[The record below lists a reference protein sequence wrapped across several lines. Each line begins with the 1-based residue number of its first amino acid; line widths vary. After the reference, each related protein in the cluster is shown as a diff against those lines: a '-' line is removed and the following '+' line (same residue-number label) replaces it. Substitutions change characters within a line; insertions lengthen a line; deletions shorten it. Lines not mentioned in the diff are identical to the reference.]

1 MKKILLFAIS
11 FFFSAI
17 SSSGQDEISYKTF
30 NINAGASIGPQM
42 LFVGALDM
50 GIYTN
55 VEYHPFSNFSF
66 IGGGDIR
73 NRWITL
79 SIVENAGTSDLKTH
93 YSIIGAAYLG
103 AGYTYR
109 KGSEKRNSFYIAANP
124 YLFNYKE
131 SVSNSYFNNTIFRN
145 TDGIDFGII
154 WSSTQITKK
163 GRRINTQLYVPV
175 VFGID
180 ILDHLRFM
188 SFRIGLEIGVI
199 GNR

>member
-1 MKKILLFAIS
+1 MKKVLLFAVS
-11 FFFSAI
+11 FLFLSVVLF
-17 SSSGQDEISYKTF
+17 GQDELSYKKY

-50 GIYTN
+50 GVYAN
-55 VEYHPFSNFSF
+55 VEYHPFSKFSF
-66 IGGGDIR
+66 IGGGEIR

-79 SIVENAGTSDLKTH
+79 NIVENAGTSDLKTH

-103 AGYTYR
+103 AGYTHR
-109 KGSEKRNSFYIAANP
+109 KGNDKRNSFYLTANP

-131 SVSNSYFNNTIFRN
+131 SVSNSYFENTVSRN
-145 TDGIDFGII
+145 SEGLDFGII
-154 WSSTQITKK
+154 WSSTQKTKK
-163 GRRINTQLYVPV
+163 GRKINTQLYIPV

-188 SFRIGLEIGVI
+188 SFRIGFEIGE
-199 GNR
+199 